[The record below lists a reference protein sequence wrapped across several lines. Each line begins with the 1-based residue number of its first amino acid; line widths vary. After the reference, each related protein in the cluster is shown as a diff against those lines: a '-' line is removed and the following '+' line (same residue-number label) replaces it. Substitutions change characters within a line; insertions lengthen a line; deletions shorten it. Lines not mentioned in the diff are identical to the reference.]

1 MCLNRVDVDLAPLL
15 CKAALAAGRGSDEQ
29 VLNNDSDSLMTD
41 DSVRGSLN
49 TSKISDCNKSCGSH

>member
-15 CKAALAAGRGSDEQ
+15 CKAALAAGKGSDEQ
-29 VLNNDSDSLMTD
+29 VLNKDSDSLLTD

-49 TSKISDCNKSCGSH
+49 ASKISDCNKSCGSH

>member
-15 CKAALAAGRGSDEQ
+15 CKAALAAGKGSDEQ
-29 VLNNDSDSLMTD
+29 VLNKDSDSLLTD

-49 TSKISDCNKSCGSH
+49 STISDCLKSCGCQ